1 MQNNRIYNHG
11 TNETYEYD
19 PTGSKVIQTY
29 PGDTTGGGPAAIPS
43 MTSDEM
49 RRAAVAGSKN
59 PIDYGA
65 LVKNIAADAVTS
77 GIPMVMNRFA
87 PGSGT
92 LTRMAT
98 GALGSTIL
106 DTALNAGND
115 KPMLQSGVEGML
127 NSLLGIGLPA
137 VANAALGGKIKIP
150 GFGNTAT
157 TTTNQAPTIMSREA
171 SGSRTA
177 RSATEATSLAELES
191 MLRSEFD
198 RQNQTSRTGTTL
210 ADTTTT
216 GTAKGTRATTGDV
229 STQIQNVLDTLFS
242 RQQQG
247 TSAGTTGAKGV
258 STGESRPM
266 FEEVIQ
272 EFAKRGFFQPPTIKT
287 MEPVEGGRTSR
298 FQFKRSGESA
308 GQTSGTTTG
317 ESAAT
322 NKGTRDTSS
331 SQNTEF
337 NTLMDQLRSLVS
349 TSKSAASGTASG
361 TGLNTR
367 VGTNRGTRKASTSG
381 SGENEL
387 RGSSI
392 VTPGQKVVTTES
404 SPTNTILKIMDIVR
418 KTQLTPG
425 NRISPLV
432 QFLIGLGATGAQ
444 DLLDQPRQQP

>member
-1 MQNNRIYNHG
+1 MSERDLARAFA
-11 TNETYEYD
+11 E
-19 PTGSKVIQTY
+19 
-29 PGDTTGGGPAAIPS
+29 GPN
-43 MTSDEM
+43 
-49 RRAAVAGSKN
+49 N
-59 PIDYGA
+59 PIDFRKLA
-65 LVKNIAADAVTS
+65 TNIAIDAVTS
-77 GIPMVMNRFA
+77 GIPMIMNRFA

-92 LTRMAT
+92 LTKMAT

-115 KPMLQSGVEGML
+115 KPMLQSGVEGII
-127 NSLLGIGLPA
+127 NSVLGIGLPS

-150 GFGNTAT
+150 GFGNTST
-157 TTTNQAPTIMSREA
+157 TTTNQAPTVMSREA
-171 SGSRTA
+171 SGSRSN
-177 RSATEATSLAELES
+177 RSATEATSFAELES
-191 MLRSEFD
+191 MLKSAFD

-216 GTAKGTRATTGDV
+216 GTNRGTRATTGNV
-229 STQIQNVLDTLFS
+229 NTEIQNVLDTLFS

-266 FEEVIQ
+266 MEEIIQ
-272 EFAKRGFFQPPTIKT
+272 EFAKRGFFQPPPIKT

-308 GQTSGTTTG
+308 GQTSGTATG

-322 NKGTRDTSS
+322 TKGTRDTSS
-331 SQNTEF
+331 SQNAEF

-349 TSKSAASGTASG
+349 TSESTASGTASG

-367 VGTNRGTRKASTSG
+367 VGTNRGTRKASTVG

-392 VTPGQKVVTTES
+392 VTPGQKVVTAES

-432 QFLIGLGATGAQ
+432 QLLLGFGATGAQ
-444 DLLDQPRQQP
+444 DLLDRPRQQP